1 MEEIAFAG
9 RSNVGKSSLINALT
23 GRKGLAKTSNT
34 PGRTQQL
41 NYFNLADKLFLV
53 DLPGYGFAKAPENL
67 VKQWQKMIF
76 AYLQG
81 RVNLKRVFLLIDSRH
96 GIKKVD
102 REIMEMLDKAAVTYQ
117 IILTKSDKISTG
129 RPGQGF
135 QGNTGGNRQT
145 RGSLRRH
152 HRHQFGKRFRH
163 RRAAGGNLPAGR
175 IETAF
180 YFSKAGFSGLFLFD
194 KTAKQLMMRPTNILL
209 TNHYNFM
216 QKEQIIR
223 SVSEAVF
230 FDSQEI
236 RLDRESK
243 NFGENVEKIA
253 RYLSANIILSAPG
266 LTVYVGNPRLPR
278 RLVKRFGG
286 KTRHSV
292 SLYWQGTVGI
302 APLLGFLSRE
312 TGVQTLRFNVEKTD
326 LPAVVSR
333 LQKLFRR
340 SVVLEGNQ
348 TGENAYIGSCR
359 QAWRLK
365 RKYGKKTVV
374 RKYANYWLWL
384 AKDLPLK
391 DNELTSFI
399 TPA

>member
-1 MEEIAFAG
+1 
-9 RSNVGKSSLINALT
+9 
-23 GRKGLAKTSNT
+23 
-34 PGRTQQL
+34 
-41 NYFNLADKLFLV
+41 
-53 DLPGYGFAKAPENL
+53 
-67 VKQWQKMIF
+67 
-76 AYLQG
+76 
-81 RVNLKRVFLLIDSRH
+81 
-96 GIKKVD
+96 
-102 REIMEMLDKAAVTYQ
+102 
-117 IILTKSDKISTG
+117 
-129 RPGQGF
+129 
-135 QGNTGGNRQT
+135 
-145 RGSLRRH
+145 
-152 HRHQFGKRFRH
+152 
-163 RRAAGGNLPAGR
+163 
-175 IETAF
+175 
-180 YFSKAGFSGLFLFD
+180 
-194 KTAKQLMMRPTNILL
+194 MMRPTNILL
-209 TNHYNFM
+209 TNHCNFM

-236 RLDRESK
+236 RLDRESE

-253 RYLSANIILSAPG
+253 RYLSANIILSTPG

-278 RLVKRFGG
+278 RLVEHFGG

-302 APLLGFLSRE
+302 APLLDFLSRE

-326 LPAVVSR
+326 LPAVVSG

-348 TGENAYIGSCR
+348 AGENAYIGSCR